1 MNISISDECTNT
13 LTTRDMNNLLN
24 QVDVAA
30 DRLKTVN
37 YELDEEWNNI
47 DHFQKSWIDH
57 MKMFYKFM
65 QQMLLKIRKNKK
77 LFRLHDLSK

>member
-37 YELDEEWNNI
+37 YKLDEEWNNI
-47 DHFQKSWIDH
+47 DHFKKSWIDH
-57 MKMFYKFM
+57 MKIFYKSISANVENSR
-65 QQMLLKIRKNKK
+65 KI
-77 LFRLHDLSK
+77 